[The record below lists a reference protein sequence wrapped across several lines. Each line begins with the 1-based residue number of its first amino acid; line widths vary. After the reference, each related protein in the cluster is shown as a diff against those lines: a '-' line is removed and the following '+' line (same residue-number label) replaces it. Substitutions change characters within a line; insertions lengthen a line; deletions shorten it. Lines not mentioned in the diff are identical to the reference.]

1 MTARLDALG
10 ELMQA
15 NTAAR
20 SHADG
25 LGGGGGGG
33 GRESVDIRG
42 SAGRGRMEEWLRAIS
57 LQQYTDALKEYG
69 YDSLEALDAA
79 LEADLEEMAADPTVG
94 I

>member
-1 MTARLDALG
+1 MTRRLNKLQDETAARFDSLEAKMTARLDALG

-57 LQQYTDALKEYG
+57 L
-69 YDSLEALDAA
+69 
-79 LEADLEEMAADPTVG
+79 
-94 I
+94 